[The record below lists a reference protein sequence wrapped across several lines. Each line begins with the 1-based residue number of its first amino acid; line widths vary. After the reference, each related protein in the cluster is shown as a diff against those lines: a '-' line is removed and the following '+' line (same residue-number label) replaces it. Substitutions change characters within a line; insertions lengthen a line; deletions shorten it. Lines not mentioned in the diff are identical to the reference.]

1 MSIYEALQLILT
13 FGSFVV
19 AFVSLVV
26 AIVYLDNKK

>member
-1 MSIYEALQLILT
+1 MLIYEALQLMLT

-26 AIVYLDNKK
+26 LLVNLYNKK